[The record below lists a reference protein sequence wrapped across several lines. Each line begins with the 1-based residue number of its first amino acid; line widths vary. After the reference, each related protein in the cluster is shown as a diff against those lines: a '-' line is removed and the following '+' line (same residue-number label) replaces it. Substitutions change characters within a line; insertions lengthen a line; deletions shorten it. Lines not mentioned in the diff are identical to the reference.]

1 MPALSRAD
9 TSVLGRWWWS
19 VDRVTLLA
27 LAALIAIGYVLALA
41 AMPGMTMRF
50 SSPDTQAMIRQ
61 IVFLAMGGVVML
73 AMSMLTLRQVKL
85 AALGLGILFFL
96 LTAFTLVHGVEVD
109 GAHRWIS
116 LPGFTFQPSE
126 FLRPGFI
133 IVSAWLIAESR
144 RTPGFPGRR
153 AALGVF
159 LLVAFVLKTQPDI
172 GMTFLF
178 TLVVFVQFYLDGMDM
193 KWVWLAAV
201 AVVVAFIAAFL
212 FISHVH
218 TRVMLFLHPTKDSAY
233 QALTA
238 LSAFGNGGMFGR
250 GPGEGQVK
258 QYLPDARA
266 DFVFAVA
273 GEEFGLFFCAFIILV
288 FAAHRGA
295 RHAAPAEGARPFR
308 AAGGGRAGRGVRP
321 AGFREHG
328 LVNVADPDQGHDLAV
343 HFLWRQRGAGDFHS
357 DGLPARADA
366 QAASERTSMKAS
378 TQKPIVIAAG
388 GTGGHFF
395 PAEALAAEL
404 LSRGERVVLMTD
416 ARSGG
421 LNSPVFAQAERHV
434 LAGAGLSGR
443 SLKRAIAGAIALA
456 RGIMQARKI
465 MQDLRPAAVVAFGGY
480 PAVPPVLAA
489 RLLAARPKLV
499 LHEQNAVLG
508 RANRLLARWADLLAL
523 SFAQTKA
530 VPAGIATDVLGN
542 PVRPAIAALHAP
554 GLCAAGGADRACWFW
569 AARWAQRFSA
579 R

>member
-41 AMPGMTMRF
+41 AMPGITMRF

-61 IVFLAMGGVVML
+61 IFFLALGGTVML
-73 AMSMLTLRQVKL
+73 ALSMLSLRQVKL

-116 LPGFTFQPSE
+116 LPGFTIQPSE
-126 FLRPGFI
+126 LLRPGFI
-133 IVSAWLIAESR
+133 VISAWLIAESR
-144 RTPGFPGRR
+144 RTPGFPGKR

-159 LLVAFVLKTQPDI
+159 LLVAFVLRAQPDI

-201 AVVVAFIAAFL
+201 AVVVALIAAFL

-218 TRVMLFLHPTKDSAY
+218 SRVMLFLHPTTDAAY

-288 FAAHRGA
+288 FACIVVRAILRLLKE
-295 RHAAPAEGARPFR
+295 RDPFVLL
-308 AAGGGRAGRGVRP
+308 AAGGLV
-321 AGFREHG
+321 AGFG
-328 LVNVADPDQGHDLAV
+328 LQAFVNMASSMSLIPTKGMT
-343 HFLWRQRGAGDFHS
+343 
-357 DGLPARADA
+357 LPFI
-366 QAASERTSMKAS
+366 SY
-378 TQKPIVIAAG
+378 G
-388 GTGGHFF
+388 G
-395 PAEALAAEL
+395 
-404 LSRGERVVLMTD
+404 S
-416 ARSGG
+416 
-421 LNSPVFAQAERHV
+421 
-434 LAGAGLSGR
+434 
-443 SLKRAIAGAIALA
+443 
-456 RGIMQARKI
+456 
-465 MQDLRPAAVVAFGGY
+465 
-480 PAVPPVLAA
+480 
-489 RLLAARPKLV
+489 
-499 LHEQNAVLG
+499 AVLG
-508 RANRLLARWADLLAL
+508 MSVQMGFLLAL
-523 SFAQTKA
+523 TRKRHQ
-530 VPAGIATDVLGN
+530 GEHL
-542 PVRPAIAALHAP
+542 
-554 GLCAAGGADRACWFW
+554 
-569 AARWAQRFSA
+569 
-579 R
+579 